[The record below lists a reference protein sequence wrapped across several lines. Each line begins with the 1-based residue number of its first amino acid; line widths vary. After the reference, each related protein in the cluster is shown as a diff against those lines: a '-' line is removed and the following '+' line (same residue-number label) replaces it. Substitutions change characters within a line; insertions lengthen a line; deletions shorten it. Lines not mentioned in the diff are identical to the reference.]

1 MEMAHFVEEMGQ
13 APRLQLQVTIMLSNI
28 LSNIFSC

>member
-1 MEMAHFVEEMGQ
+1 MEVAHFVREMVQ
-13 APRLQLQVTIMLSNI
+13 APRLQLQVIIMLSNI